1 MAHVSLRGLTR
12 IAGGKRI
19 VDDFSLEVPHGACQ
33 ALLGPSGCGKTTIL
47 RLLAGFE
54 TLDAG
59 EIRFDD
65 DIVARPGRQLEPE
78 ERRVGMVFQSYA
90 LWPHLDVAGNVD
102 YALRVRKVARAERA
116 ARVAEALEIV
126 GLPGFAERK
135 VQSLSGGQRQRVALA
150 RCLAMR
156 PRLVLLD
163 EPLANLDA
171 HLRETMIDAFRT
183 FHAASGATMIYVTH
197 DQAEA
202 MALAD
207 RIAVMDSGRLRQ
219 VDSPVR
225 LYDAPADAMVA
236 RFIGQGQLVPVDIIA
251 PAGEGRARVRVF
263 GHEMVLRCSGPMRRG
278 QATACLRPDAIAI
291 ASPAEGAQGSLAGG
305 IAAHI
310 RDVRFE
316 GASRQVRIA
325 PEAAPQTLLTLRTRE
340 PVPAAGT
347 LVKVTVD
354 DGWILPQGAEQEAE
368 TAPVSQAQ
376 AAE

>member
-1 MAHVSLRGLTR
+1 MAHVSLRNLTR
-12 IAGGKRI
+12 IAAGRRI
-19 VDDFSLEVPHGACQ
+19 VDDVSLDIADGSCQ
-33 ALLGPSGCGKTTIL
+33 ALLGPSGCGKTTLL
-47 RLLAGFE
+47 RLLAGID
-54 TLDAG
+54 TLNGG

-65 DIVARPGRQLEPE
+65 DVVARPGRQLEPE
-78 ERRVGMVFQSYA
+78 DRRVGMVFQSYA

-102 YALRVRKVARAERA
+102 YALRVRKVARDERRR
-116 ARVAEALEIV
+116 RVEEALEIV

-171 HLRETMIDAFRT
+171 HLRETMIDAFRA

-207 RIAVMDSGRLRQ
+207 RIAVMDQGRLRQ
-219 VDSPVR
+219 VDTPVR
-225 LYDAPADAMVA
+225 LYDAPADTMVA
-236 RFIGQGQLVPVDIIA
+236 RFIGQGQLVPVEVIA
-251 PAGEGRARVRVF
+251 PPVSGRARVRLY
-263 GHEMVLRCSGPMRRG
+263 GYETVLRCEAGKRPG
-278 QATACLRPDAIAI
+278 TATACLRPDAITI
-291 ASPAEGAQGSLAGG
+291 AGPGEAG

-316 GASRQVRIA
+316 GASRLVRIA
-325 PEAAPQTLLTLRTRE
+325 PEAAPQTQLVLRTRG
-340 PVPAAGT
+340 PVPAVGA
-347 LVKVTVD
+347 LVHVTVD
-354 DGWILPQGAEQEAE
+354 DGWILPREAQAEAGA
-368 TAPVSQAQ
+368 APVPQAQ